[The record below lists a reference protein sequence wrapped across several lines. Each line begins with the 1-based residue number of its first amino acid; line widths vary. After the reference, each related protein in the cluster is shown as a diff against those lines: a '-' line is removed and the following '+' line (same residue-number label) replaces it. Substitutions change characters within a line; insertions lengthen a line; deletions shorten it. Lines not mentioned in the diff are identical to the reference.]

1 MTVSDKVLLIM
12 SLPIPYDMAYEII
25 TFLFHDTML
34 RAKRLKGTLNEF
46 IQLNIIRYEEFD
58 ASMNW
63 CIWGISFFPYQNLQ
77 IQNTNCT
84 VCGDFIHYSR
94 SCKCVF

>member
-25 TFLFHDTML
+25 TFLFHDTIL
-34 RAKRLKGTLNEF
+34 RAKHLKGKLNEY
-46 IQLNIIRYEEFD
+46 INVNLVRYEEFD
-58 ASMNW
+58 PNVKW

-84 VCGDFIHYSR
+84 VCGDFVDYSR
-94 SCKCVF
+94 SCRCVF